1 MLFATPAPTVYE
13 ARFIPAT
20 LSVYMGELTRRIFGL
35 LRPSLKDVAIAV
47 GVGYDTMKSWSS
59 GRTDPSPEN
68 RAALAAFMRKHAA
81 KLERLAEELEG

>member
-1 MLFATPAPTVYE
+1 M
-13 ARFIPAT
+13 
-20 LSVYMGELTRRIFGL
+20 
-35 LRPSLKDVAIAV
+35 AIAV